1 MSSAPMHKNRFRR
14 QGSRRKQAPLRGLKP
29 ENNRNNSTLK
39 CPGPINPTSVRTLR
53 RLRVCRLAKPGG
65 PGRQEGLQV
74 GTEVRWHPG
83 IAGLRA
89 GCGAK
94 PVHGTPGARIA
105 LASHGCH
112 ARDGCRRL
120 AGGRPGREP
129 GVGSGSDSLRR
140 RLAGTTG
147 GRRADRSPARYQ
159 QPTAGSLSGK
169 HPKHD
174 GAAWNAYRGPG
185 PRSIKSR
192 HAVPVTDRRG
202 RQVRK
207 RFVD

>member
-1 MSSAPMHKNRFRR
+1 MNSAPMHKNGFRR
-14 QGSRRKQAPLRGLKP
+14 QGPWRKHGPQRGLEP

-94 PVHGTPGARIA
+94 PGHRTPGARIA
-105 LASHGCH
+105 LAGHGRH
-112 ARDGCRRL
+112 ARDGCPRL
-120 AGGRPGREP
+120 ARGRPGREP
-129 GVGSGSDSLRR
+129 GIGSGSDSLRR
-140 RLAGTTG
+140 RLAGATG
-147 GRRADRSPARYQ
+147 GRRANRTPARYQ
-159 QPTAGSLSGK
+159 TAAGSL
-169 HPKHD
+169 
-174 GAAWNAYRGPG
+174 
-185 PRSIKSR
+185 
-192 HAVPVTDRRG
+192 G
-202 RQVRK
+202 R
-207 RFVD
+207 